1 VADDKRQHPED
12 PSGAG
17 SDAAAATETS
27 TPLTPLTPFILGLRI
42 VLLLAA
48 ALAVVVAVGIGARG
62 RAGDA
67 TIRYACPM
75 HAEVRSA
82 NPGECPICRMALERV
97 GFVPGA
103 VKPYLEAAGTV
114 DLRTVDNV
122 KKHNIVDFVRKHA
135 LLPVLRELRGPAWVD
150 ADGTIEAI
158 FYNDQIDALAPDETG
173 SFRLTSSPADTVA
186 ARRTTE
192 APAAWDRST
201 SRIRFRTVAAHARAC
216 GEPPS
221 FARRVPSREGLGG
234 EGWGPPPYPLPC
246 QLTTGEVG
254 WLELA
259 PRPRQVLGVAAS
271 AVLQSPD
278 GPYVLAWSGHGYT
291 FVRRPIEIGETFLKQ
306 GLVSVLSGLAPN
318 DRVIARATFFVDAD
332 RRMGANAGE
341 IALEEKP

>member
-1 VADDKRQHPED
+1 MTDDERQER
-12 PSGAG
+12 PSGG
-17 SDAAAATETS
+17 SGDTAAAATGTS
-27 TPLTPLTPFILGLRI
+27 TPITPFILGLRI

-67 TIRYACPM
+67 TVRYACPM

-122 KKHNIVDFVRKHA
+122 KKHNIVDFVRRHA

-173 SFRLTSSPADTVA
+173 AFRLTASPADTVA
-186 ARRTTE
+186 ACRTTD

-201 SRIRFRTVAAHARAC
+201 SRIRFRTVAAHAR
-216 GEPPS
+216 
-221 FARRVPSREGLGG
+221 
-234 EGWGPPPYPLPC
+234 
-246 QLTTGEVG
+246 LTAGEVG

-341 IALEEKP
+341 IGLEEKP

>member
-1 VADDKRQHPED
+1 VTDDERQER
-12 PSGAG
+12 PSGG
-17 SDAAAATETS
+17 SGDTAAAATGTS
-27 TPLTPLTPFILGLRI
+27 TPITPFILGLRI

-67 TIRYACPM
+67 TVRYACPM

-122 KKHNIVDFVRKHA
+122 KKHNIVDFVRRHA
-135 LLPVLRELRGPAWVD
+135 LLPVLRELRGPAWVEG
-150 ADGTIEAI
+150 DGTVSAI
-158 FYNDQIDALAPDETG
+158 FYNDQIEAMAADEPAVFSPGDAPA
-173 SFRLTSSPADTVA
+173 LTMTV
-186 ARRTTE
+186 RRTVD

-201 SRIRFRTVAAHARAC
+201 SRIRFRAAKGAPRFTV
-216 GEPPS
+216 GE
-221 FARRVPSREGLGG
+221 A
-234 EGWGPPPYPLPC
+234 
-246 QLTTGEVG
+246 G
-254 WLELA
+254 WLEVS

-271 AVLQSPD
+271 AVLQSPE
-278 GPYVLAWSGHGYT
+278 GPYVLAWSGHDYT
-291 FVRRPIEIGETFLKQ
+291 FVKRPIAVGETFFKQ
-306 GLVSVLSGLAPN
+306 GLAVVLSGLQPN

-332 RRMGANAGE
+332 RRLGANAGE
-341 IALEEKP
+341 IALGAPP